1 MIFFYKNC
9 YICCRWGISS
19 VGRAFAWH
27 ARGHRFDPGILH
39 SFKSRLRV
47 AFLFMY
53 YTYIL
58 YSSSTD
64 RYYVGSCDDLT
75 IRIAQH
81 NAGRN
86 KSTKAGVP
94 WIIQYTETF
103 STRSDAR
110 KRELEIK
117 KKKSRKYIEW
127 LINSSDSYRNG

>member
-1 MIFFYKNC
+1 
-9 YICCRWGISS
+9 
-19 VGRAFAWH
+19 
-27 ARGHRFDPGILH
+27 
-39 SFKSRLRV
+39 
-47 AFLFMY
+47 MY